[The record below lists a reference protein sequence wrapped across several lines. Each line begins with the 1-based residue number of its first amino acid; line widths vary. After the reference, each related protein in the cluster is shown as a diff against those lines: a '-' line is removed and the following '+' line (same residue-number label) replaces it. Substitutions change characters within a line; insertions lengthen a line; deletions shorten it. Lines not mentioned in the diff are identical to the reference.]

1 MAKKILVIE
10 DSVITGDLLKQRL
23 EERGYETIVSYDGA
37 DGLAK
42 IKDEKP
48 DLVILDVRMPGMDGF
63 EVCRLAKA
71 DPQTKDIPIIFLSI
85 ASDKSDMEKGKK
97 CGASGYLTKP
107 YDYRELED
115 WVNKILGDK

>member
-71 DPQTKDIPIIFLSI
+71 DPQTKDIPIIFVTT
-85 ASDKSDMEKGKK
+85 ASQQKDLARGKEV
-97 CGASGYLTKP
+97 GGDGYITKP
-107 YDYRELED
+107 YDGKLIITEI
-115 WVNKILGDK
+115 NKLLK

>member
-1 MAKKILVIE
+1 MAKKILVVE
-10 DSVITGDLLKQRL
+10 DSATMVSLLKARI
-23 EERGYETIVSYDGA
+23 EASGFEVIAAADGT

-71 DPQTKDIPIIFLSI
+71 DPQTKDIPIIFVTT
-85 ASDKSDMEKGKK
+85 ASQQKDLARGKEV
-97 CGASGYLTKP
+97 GGDGYITKP
-107 YDYRELED
+107 YDGKLIITEI
-115 WVNKILGDK
+115 NKLLK